1 MTYREQL
8 LRGVQVVMEIGIFDC
23 FQNQWYR
30 DDQILQVNP
39 EHIAGYCVKCRCLFE
54 TIEECRYLATA
65 NELEGLGLFQ
75 DDKIS
80 QYLTEKALEQ
90 VSVWLDNQGFAKD
103 IFRFELRGDK
113 VFLVL
118 ENNEENHQ
126 RPQPPV

>member
-1 MTYREQL
+1 MNYREQL

-23 FQNQWYR
+23 LGNQWYR
-30 DDQILQVNP
+30 DDQILQINP
-39 EHIAGYCVKCRCLFE
+39 EHIAGYCVRCQCLFE
-54 TIEECRYLATA
+54 PVQQCRYLATTT
-65 NELEGLGLFQ
+65 ELENLDLFE

-80 QYLTEKALEQ
+80 EYLTEKALSQ
-90 VSVWLDNQGFAKD
+90 FSTWLDSQGFAND